1 MLYLAPL
8 SRPLR
13 LVVLSL
19 LVCLAAAPALAG
31 GGSGDDWRPVDP
43 AELALKTPVV
53 EKDADA
59 EALFW
64 EARVADE
71 IQENIETAYPRTV
84 INHYIRVKVFTERG
98 REAQSKIDIPFGNNV
113 EIKEI
118 AARTIKPDGTIV
130 ELAKKDIFERT
141 IIKAG
146 GAKVKAKSFA
156 MPAVEP
162 GAIIEYRWKEV
173 RGNHLSLYDRY
184 QFQRQIPVQMVKY
197 YFKPLKLEGYYTGP
211 LPQMSVRMFNGQ
223 FQPFQKEKDG
233 FASTTMKNVPAF
245 REEPH
250 MPPEDQV
257 RAWTLLY
264 YSADVK
270 KKPQDYWREHGKSEY
285 DVAKGMMKANDDV
298 KKAAAQIVGD
308 AATPEQKLE
317 RLYTYCQTKIKN
329 IYDDANGMTAEE
341 RKNAKENKSPADTLK
356 HGAGTAAD
364 IDLLFAAMASGAG
377 FDARLARIGD
387 RSRMFADF
395 TFPNTYFVREFIVA
409 VKVGDNW
416 RFFEPSS
423 AYCPFGMLP
432 WRREGQ
438 QALILDSKEPVF
450 VRTQLSTPEKSVE
463 KRSATLAL
471 DADGTLEGDATIE
484 YTGHLAM
491 IKKEENDDDSQEQR
505 EASLRELIK
514 AHLSTAEVTNI
525 KIENVTDPAKPF
537 VYRFHIRVP
546 GYAERTGKRLF
557 LQPAF
562 FEKGEPTLFSASA
575 RKHQVYFHYTWQ
587 EEDDVTISLPP
598 GFSLDSPDAPAPFKV
613 SDVAA
618 YGVKMQ
624 VLGKNEKL
632 VFHRSWMFNAL
643 IFPQTSYAGV
653 KQVFDML
660 HTGDSHTITFKQ
672 GTAQ

>member
-1 MLYLAPL
+1 MTGRYVVRALFAAILFLGLSAPL
-8 SRPLR
+8 
-13 LVVLSL
+13 
-19 LVCLAAAPALAG
+19 ALAG
-31 GGSGDDWRPVDP
+31 DDWKPVDP
-43 AELALKTPVV
+43 AHLAMKTPVV
-53 EKDADA
+53 EPDADA
-59 EALFW
+59 EILLW
-64 EARVADE
+64 DVRVDD
-71 IQENIETAYPRTV
+71 QDTDLVFT
-84 INHYIRVKVFTERG
+84 HYVRIKIFTERG
-98 REAQSKIDIPFGNNV
+98 KESQSQIDLPYLGSNKV
-113 EIKEI
+113 KDI
-118 AARTIKPDGTIV
+118 AGRTIKPDGSII
-130 ELAKKDIFERT
+130 ELKKDAVFERT
-141 IIKAG
+141 IVKVSGI
-146 GAKVKAKSFA
+146 KVKAKSFA
-156 MPAVEP
+156 MPGVEP
-162 GAIIEYRWKEV
+162 GAIIEYRWREIFPFNDANNV
-173 RGNHLSLYDRY
+173 RL
-184 QFQRQIPVQMVKY
+184 QFQRDIPVQLVRY
-197 YFKPLKLEGYYTGP
+197 HIKPFPFISAGMAAQT
-211 LPQMSVRMFNGQ
+211 FNAGDPK
-223 FQPFQKEKDG
+223 FTKEKDG
-233 FASTTMKNVPAF
+233 FYMTEMTNMPAF